1 MSRKNQTRRAF
12 TLVELLVVIAIIG
25 ILIAL
30 LLPAVQAAREAAR
43 RISCCNNMKQI
54 GTALHNYHSAH
65 SVFPPAI
72 IDSGA
77 AFWPG
82 YASRSAG
89 DPGRALNTSGWVM
102 LLPFME
108 QQSVSTSYDFNQSSC
123 SIAYNGTTVI
133 GDPAVNQP
141 IVTAKMAVFH
151 CASDDEQ
158 VVGNAGSDAGIDLAA
173 TGNYTMS
180 WGSYH
185 DYYGN
190 YDMYS
195 DSPVQGM
202 FGNNGAAR
210 IKDISDG
217 ASHTV
222 AAGEALQKTCWGYD
236 GFWAIGRTGTVGH
249 VASPTI
255 FSDAAW
261 VRGTQLNVTVKEA
274 GISTGCNDVNSAAC
288 GGKCGGPDLPYNHWI
303 FASRHPGGANF
314 VMGDGSV
321 TFLFDEIEPEVW
333 RNLHYVRDG
342 NTLLGY

>member
-1 MSRKNQTRRAF
+1 MSRYNHNRRAF

-43 RISCCNNMKQI
+43 RLSCCNNMKQI
-54 GTALHNYHSAH
+54 GVALHNYHAAH

-82 YASRSAG
+82 FASRDPG

-108 QQSVSTSYDFNQSSC
+108 QQDVATNYDFNQSSC
-123 SIAYNGTTVI
+123 SIAYNGTNVV
-133 GDPAVNQP
+133 GNPAVNQP
-141 IVTAKMAVFH
+141 IVTTKLAVFH
-151 CASDDEQ
+151 CISDDEQ
-158 VVGNAGSDAGIDLAA
+158 VVGNAGSDTGIDLAA
-173 TGNYTMS
+173 TGNYIMS

-185 DYYGN
+185 DFYGN
-190 YDMYS
+190 YDMYN

-210 IKDISDG
+210 LKDISDG

-222 AAGEALQKTCWGYD
+222 AAGEALQRTCWGYS

-249 VASPTI
+249 VASPTM

-261 VRGTQLNVTVKEA
+261 VRATLLNVTVREA
-274 GISTGCNDVNSAAC
+274 GLGTGCADVNSAAC
-288 GGKCGGPDLPYNHWI
+288 GGKCGGPDLPYDHWI
-303 FASRHPGGANF
+303 FSSRHPGGANF

-321 TFLFDEIEPEVW
+321 KFLADEIEPDTW
-333 RNLHYVRDG
+333 RSLHYIRDG
-342 NTLLGY
+342 GTLLGY